1 MKQTP
6 LCYNYLYV
14 FKYIERRF
22 NSMTEKKVIITCTSL
37 QRDEHG
43 KTDRMVLKTPGLY
56 GESPDYRYVTYEETS
71 LSGMDGTT
79 TTIRMY
85 DDRATLSRR
94 GSFLQ
99 ETIFRPGTVEK
110 SPYMTPMGPIQM
122 VTTAHAVEDGI
133 KDGHGRLRLVFEVEL
148 KGLFVHLNEIIIDV
162 REA

>member
-1 MKQTP
+1 
-6 LCYNYLYV
+6 
-14 FKYIERRF
+14 
-22 NSMTEKKVIITCTSL
+22 MTEKKVMITCTSL

-110 SPYMTPMGPIQM
+110 SPYMTPMGLFRWSP
-122 VTTAHAVEDGI
+122 
-133 KDGHGRLRLVFEVEL
+133 LRMLWKMASKMAMDDYALYL
-148 KGLFVHLNEIIIDV
+148 KWN
-162 REA
+162 